1 MPSFNGLRCPVAN
14 TAGRKRK
21 SSGILRRVS
30 YLRRIG
36 VPFPG
41 LVTQKL
47 PSLSSSSGNVGNVGD
62 IGGVVFRNVGNT
74 GDIGGVVFRNVGNVG
89 NVGNF
94 GGVVMF
100 GNLGKAT

>member
-1 MPSFNGLRCPVAN
+1 MPSFNGLRRPVAN
-14 TAGRKRK
+14 TVGRKRK

-36 VPFPG
+36 VPLPG

-47 PSLSSSSGNVGNVGD
+47 LSLVSSSVNVGNVGD
-62 IGGVVFRNVGNT
+62 IGGVVFRNVGKT
-74 GDIGGVVFRNVGNVG
+74 GDIGGVVFRNVGNFG
-89 NVGNF
+89 DF

-100 GNLGKAT
+100 GNLGNAT